1 MAIKKML
8 HNILISNFVLASLLF
23 ASLPTMA
30 ASNNVAN
37 SVQVKEIK
45 TLSLLKVNTK
55 YIKDADSLLKEA
67 LENFNGAANAKA
79 DAEAETHFASAID
92 NLKSAAKAL
101 QEGGMSDTA
110 EKLENAIQSLEKALN
125 SKSEKEQDEF
135 IENAITALGEVDG
148 EITEKLKHN

>member
-1 MAIKKML
+1 ML
-8 HNILISNFVLASLLF
+8 HKILISNFVLSSLLF

-30 ASNNVAN
+30 ASANVVN
-37 SVQVKEIK
+37 LVQGKEIK

-67 LENFNGAANAKA
+67 LENFNGAANAKV
-79 DAEAETHFASAID
+79 DAEAETHFASAIY

-110 EKLENAIQSLEKALN
+110 DKLEHAIQALEKALN

-135 IENAITALGEVDG
+135 IENAIVALGEVDE
-148 EITEKLKHN
+148 EITEKLGNK